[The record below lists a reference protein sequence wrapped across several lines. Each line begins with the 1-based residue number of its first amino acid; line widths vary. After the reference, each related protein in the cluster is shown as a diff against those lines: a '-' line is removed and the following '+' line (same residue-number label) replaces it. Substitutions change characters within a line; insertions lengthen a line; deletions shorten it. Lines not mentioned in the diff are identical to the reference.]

1 MRTRVI
7 ARSTT
12 THAITPRTAAAALVL
27 LAVILAGTTGVLRVS
42 VSGEPPALAVPT
54 TTH

>member
-7 ARSTT
+7 VRAAPG
-12 THAITPRTAAAALVL
+12 HAITPRTAAAALVL

-42 VSGEPPALAVPT
+42 VSGEPPALAAPST
-54 TTH
+54 TR

>member
-7 ARSTT
+7 ARTAPA
-12 THAITPRTAAAALVL
+12 HAITPRTAAAALVL

-42 VSGEPPALAVPT
+42 VSGEPPALAAPT
-54 TTH
+54 TTR